1 MTTTPNDRSLIE
13 EALAWEQRTAAGYSD
28 AAGKSVTPK
37 VRQKFLELLW
47 DEHQTVGSLSDELI
61 KRGWL
66 HEAPA
71 TSEQCQ
77 AARKQ
82 LTPPLP

>member
-13 EALAWEQRTAAGYSD
+13 KALAWERITAAGYNR
-28 AAGKSVTPK
+28 AAGESVTPET
-37 VRQKFLELLW
+37 RQTFLELLW
-47 DEHQTVGSLSDELI
+47 DEHQAAGSLSDELI

-66 HEAPA
+66 SEAPA
-71 TSEQCQ
+71 TPDQCR
-77 AARKQ
+77 AARER